1 MNNCIQKN
9 KTKQIYKT
17 KIYRTQIDLR
27 RADLELVIKK
37 FPPTK
42 SQAQMA

>member
-9 KTKQIYKT
+9 KTDTQNR
-17 KIYRTQIDLR
+17 KIYRTQIDSR